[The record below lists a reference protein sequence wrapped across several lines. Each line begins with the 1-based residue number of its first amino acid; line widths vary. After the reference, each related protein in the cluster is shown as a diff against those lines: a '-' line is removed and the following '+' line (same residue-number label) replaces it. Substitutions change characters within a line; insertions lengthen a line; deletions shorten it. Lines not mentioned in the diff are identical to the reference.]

1 MTHLRVLVVEDD
13 PSLVQLLRAT
23 LEGQGMQSIDAR
35 SAADAIFLCRSHNPD
50 LVLLDLGLPDRDGME
65 VLRELRGWFSKPIIV
80 LSARRKEDDKVR
92 ALDEGADDY
101 LAKPF
106 GAQELLARLRV
117 ALRHDLRRTTEDPLV
132 LTGSL
137 RIDLSARTVHRGG
150 VQVHLTPIEYRLLDV
165 LARSPGKLLTKTQLL
180 SEVWGP
186 GAGEQ
191 AHYLRIYM
199 SQLRHKLEEEPANPR
214 FLLTESGVGYRLAA
228 LPADPRT

>member
-1 MTHLRVLVVEDD
+1 MSQLRVLVVEDD

-35 SAADAIFLCRSHNPD
+35 TVADAVSLCRSHNPD

-65 VLRELRGWFSKPIIV
+65 VLREIRRWFTRPVIV
-80 LSARRKEDDKVR
+80 LSARRKEDDKVQ

-117 ALRHDLRRTTEDPLV
+117 ALRHDIRRTTDDPV
-132 LTGSL
+132 VVVGTL

-150 VQVHLTPIEYRLLDV
+150 VQVHLTPIEYRLLDA
-165 LARSPGKLLTKTQLL
+165 LARSQGRLLTKAQLL
-180 SEVWGP
+180 AEVWGP

-214 FLLTESGVGYRLAA
+214 YLLTESGVGYRLASLEA
-228 LPADPRT
+228 G

>member
-1 MTHLRVLVVEDD
+1 MSQLRVLVVEDD

-35 SAADAIFLCRSHNPD
+35 TVADAVSLCRSHNPD

-65 VLRELRGWFSKPIIV
+65 VLREIRRWFTRPVIV
-80 LSARRKEDDKVR
+80 LSARRKEDDKVQ

-117 ALRHDLRRTTEDPLV
+117 ALRHDIRRTTDDPV
-132 LTGSL
+132 VVVGTL

-150 VQVHLTPIEYRLLDV
+150 VQVHLTPIEYRLLDA
-165 LARSPGKLLTKTQLL
+165 LARSQGRLLTKAQLL
-180 SEVWGP
+180 AEVWGP

-214 FLLTESGVGYRLAA
+214 YLLTESGVGNRLASLEA
-228 LPADPRT
+228 G

>member
-1 MTHLRVLVVEDD
+1 
-13 PSLVQLLRAT
+13 
-23 LEGQGMQSIDAR
+23 MQSIDAR
-35 SAADAIFLCRSHNPD
+35 TVADAVSLCRSHNPD

-65 VLRELRGWFSKPIIV
+65 VLREIRRWFTRPVIV
-80 LSARRKEDDKVR
+80 LSARRKEDDKVQ

-117 ALRHDLRRTTEDPLV
+117 ALRHDIRRTTDDPV
-132 LTGSL
+132 VVVGTL

-150 VQVHLTPIEYRLLDV
+150 VQVHLTPIEYRLLDA
-165 LARSPGKLLTKTQLL
+165 LARSQGRLLTKAQLL
-180 SEVWGP
+180 AEVWGP

-214 FLLTESGVGYRLAA
+214 YLLTESGVGYRLASLEA
-228 LPADPRT
+228 G